1 MGESDIGIHA
11 INLTFFHLFLLFLF
25 HIFSFY
31 SDPFV
36 KLLLNNRLI
45 YTSQNI
51 KNNINPVWNEQCTIV
66 CPLEVP
72 LSQCTLVVE
81 VYDYDNVS
89 DHDLLGSA
97 TVTGKLF
104 FYVTLIFLFVAYV
117 TVELLGNIRFMI
129 LNPSLSIIFCFLL
142 FRCRSCVLVV
152 PGPFLD

>member
-1 MGESDIGIHA
+1 MRFIIDY
-11 INLTFFHLFLLFLF
+11 LCFLCFLL
-25 HIFSFY
+25 IY

-45 YTSQNI
+45 FTSQNI
-51 KNNINPVWNEQCTIV
+51 KNNINPVWNEKCTIV

-97 TVTGKLF
+97 TAVTGKLF
-104 FYVTLIFLFVAYV
+104 WDI
-117 TVELLGNIRFMI
+117 
-129 LNPSLSIIFCFLL
+129 
-142 FRCRSCVLVV
+142 
-152 PGPFLD
+152 